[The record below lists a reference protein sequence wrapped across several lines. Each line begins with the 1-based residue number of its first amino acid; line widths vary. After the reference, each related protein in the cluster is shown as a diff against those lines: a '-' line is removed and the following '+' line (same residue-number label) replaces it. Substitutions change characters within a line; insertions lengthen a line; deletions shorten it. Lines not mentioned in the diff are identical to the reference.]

1 MFTKEINPQTVSV
14 FFFLPVNKQRVQH
27 KPAQKTHLKK
37 SQLVQNGRLSEAM
50 KDCTISRQMSN
61 PCCAWCQS
69 VYLHQVQAFLSP
81 VSTNGDAATGLN
93 LAPFSASK
101 QVHTLIWPLLNQS
114 LSSPHRKNFSNYTN
128 TRIMTTTVCRN
139 PCRSYWSRG
148 NIANSVNKHDSAS
161 LPKSVLTNLMIH
173 ESIFENIINLV
184 YV

>member
-1 MFTKEINPQTVSV
+1 MFTKEINPQTVSG
-14 FFFLPVNKQRVQH
+14 FFFLPVNKQHVQH
-27 KPAQKTHLKK
+27 KPAQKTHLEK

-101 QVHTLIWPLLNQS
+101 QVHTLIWPFAKPKPLLPPQKK
-114 LSSPHRKNFSNYTN
+114 LFKLH
-128 TRIMTTTVCRN
+128 
-139 PCRSYWSRG
+139 
-148 NIANSVNKHDSAS
+148 KHPNHDDYCVQ
-161 LPKSVLTNLMIH
+161 KSVPLILIQGQYCKQCQQAWF
-173 ESIFENIINLV
+173 S
-184 YV
+184 